1 MDIVSDHKQFTKNCG
16 GCGGMV
22 LTLLEESI
30 WGSDAT
36 ALAVLLVMSANVRM
50 LLVCASGLHAKKG
63 LIGQP

>member
-1 MDIVSDHKQFTKNCG
+1 
-16 GCGGMV
+16 MV

-63 LIGQP
+63 LIGQPCTELGNFLRDQQQYDTCC

>member
-1 MDIVSDHKQFTKNCG
+1 
-16 GCGGMV
+16 MV